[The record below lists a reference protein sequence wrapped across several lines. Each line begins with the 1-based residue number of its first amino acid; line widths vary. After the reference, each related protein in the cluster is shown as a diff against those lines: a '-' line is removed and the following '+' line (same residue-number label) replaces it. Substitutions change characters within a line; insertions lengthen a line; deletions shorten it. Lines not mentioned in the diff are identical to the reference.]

1 MIKISSGAL
10 REGCE
15 RAHDLFL
22 LNRLRGQD
30 DAASSF
36 EAVYDALG
44 VDGEMRQQLGKALL
58 ELVPVR
64 GVAVLE
70 STAVAAMMAGVLV
83 GFLIA
88 DSELPCEELDLP
100 VKPR

>member
-1 MIKISSGAL
+1 MIKISETAL

-22 LNRLRGQD
+22 LNRLRGHD
-30 DAASSF
+30 DAVSGF

-44 VDGEMRQQLGKALL
+44 VSGTMRQQLGKALL
-58 ELVPVR
+58 ELLPVR
-64 GVAVLE
+64 GEALIE

-100 VKPR
+100 VAKS